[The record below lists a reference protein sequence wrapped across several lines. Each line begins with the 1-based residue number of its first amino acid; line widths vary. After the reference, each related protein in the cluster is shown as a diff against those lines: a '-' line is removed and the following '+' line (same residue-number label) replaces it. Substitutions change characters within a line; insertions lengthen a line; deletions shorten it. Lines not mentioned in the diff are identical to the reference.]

1 MLKRTKHDKRATS
14 EEPIFV
20 DDQLY
25 TELAKL
31 IDKLAWGYSEKN
43 KTLLQLRDK
52 ALFALLIVAGTR
64 ASEAVKL
71 KKKQFRT
78 YPNRIEI
85 AQVET
90 EKHGLTRKRV
100 IMPLEGNLGP
110 ITRVFQ
116 EWFVTLP
123 DEPEAYI
130 FPRASP
136 DKIIYSKHIGRVR
149 VYQIVSQSGMFPHWA
164 RAVCAN
170 IWATVF
176 GKDAWKL
183 KNYMGWKRLES
194 SSPYIQSNWEEDEN
208 KIYKV

>member
-1 MLKRTKHDKRATS
+1 MKRTKQEKRATS
-14 EEPIFV
+14 DEPIFI

-25 TELAKL
+25 LELAKL
-31 IDKLAWGYSEKN
+31 INKLTWDYSAKN
-43 KTLLQLRDK
+43 LELLQQRDK
-52 ALFALLIVAGTR
+52 GLFALLIVAGPR
-64 ASEAVKL
+64 ASEAIIL
-71 KKKQFRT
+71 KKKQFRV

-85 AQVET
+85 AQVQT
-90 EKHGLTRKRV
+90 EKHGLLRKRI
-100 IMPLEGNLGP
+100 IMPLEGNLAE
-110 ITRVFQ
+110 ITKVFLQ
-116 EWFVTLP
+116 WFQTLP
-123 DEPEAYI
+123 DDPDVYI
-130 FPRASP
+130 FPRARP
-136 DKIIYSKHIGRVR
+136 DSIDYKEHISRVR

>member
-1 MLKRTKHDKRATS
+1 MKRTKHDKRATS
-14 EEPIFV
+14 EEPIFI
-20 DDQLY
+20 DEQLY
-25 TELAKL
+25 HDLSKL
-31 IDKLAWGYSEKN
+31 INKLTWDYSA
-43 KTLLQLRDK
+43 KTPEVLQQRDK

-64 ASEAVKL
+64 ASEAIIL
-71 KKKQFRT
+71 KKKQFRV

-90 EKHGLTRKRV
+90 EKHGLLRKRV
-100 IMPLEGNLGP
+100 IMPLEGSLSE
-110 ITRVFQ
+110 ITKVFL
-116 EWFVTLP
+116 EWFMTLP
-123 DEPEAYI
+123 DEPEAYV
-130 FPRASP
+130 FPRCR
-136 DKIIYSKHIGRVR
+136 IYHIDYKNHISRVR
-149 VYQIVSQSGMFPHWA
+149 VYQIISRSGMFPHWA

-170 IWATVF
+170 IWASVF

>member
-14 EEPIFV
+14 DEPIFV
-20 DDQLY
+20 DSQLY
-25 TELAKL
+25 LELSKL

-43 KTLLQLRDK
+43 IALLQQRDK
-52 ALFALLIVAGTR
+52 ALFALLIVAGPR
-64 ASEAVKL
+64 AAEAIQL
-71 KKKQFRT
+71 KKKQFRI

-90 EKHGLTRKRV
+90 EKHGLIRKRI
-100 IMPLEGNLGP
+100 IMPLEGNLAP
-110 ITRVFQ
+110 ITQVFQ
-116 EWFVTLP
+116 KWFEKLP
-123 DEPEAYI
+123 DDPEAYI
-130 FPRASP
+130 FPRAGADS
-136 DKIIYSKHIGRVR
+136 INYSKHISRVR

-194 SSPYIQSNWEEDEN
+194 SSPYIQSNWEEDEY
-208 KIYKV
+208 KIFKV